1 MIEIL
6 LIASVIIN
14 IVIFILFF
22 RKHKVYSNSNSLS
35 SDMILA
41 QLPGHIYWK
50 DKNGIMLGCNEQ
62 NWKDWGFQSLS
73 EFIGKTDY
81 EIFPKEQA
89 DVLQANDN
97 LVLQTQKAQVT
108 EEPCLAADG
117 SIMLMLSH
125 KIPLRD
131 HQNKIIG
138 TLGTSI
144 EITKI
149 KEAEIA
155 RLELLENIIAIMPSN
170 VYWLDRQG
178 VYLGCNDNQAISI
191 GLKSRQDIVGKR
203 SIDFQSF
210 AIPEVLDP
218 INEEVMRTEI
228 TKVLEEPAIFSD
240 GTKGIFL
247 SSKVPLRNRNN
258 EVIGMVGISIDI
270 TERKKMESQLRDA
283 AIKEKQQEE
292 KTRVME
298 IFAAGIAHELRTP
311 LTAITSAAGGITKF
325 LPRLVEV
332 YNMAETAGMDIPLI
346 RHSHLAVLKDVAEH
360 ITHEGEYLQSVITM
374 MLSVVHNTKIKTE
387 NFTTLSMIA
396 CIKESLKTY
405 PFRAPEEKA
414 AIHFDEKNDF
424 QFYGDEKFTL
434 NILFNLIKNALY
446 FTAKAER
453 GEITIWLENKKDSN
467 ELHFKD
473 TGAGIAAADLP
484 HIFEEFFSRRDNGTG
499 IGLSFTTRVMEAFG
513 GKITCDSIEGEF
525 THFTLTFPVL
535 GTKEMNQ

>member
-131 HQNKIIG
+131 PQNKIIG

-178 VYLGCNDNQAISI
+178 VYLGCNDNEAKFI

-203 SIDFQSF
+203 NIDLRGFL
-210 AIPEVLDP
+210 IPEALDP

-270 TERKKMESQLRDA
+270 TERKKLESQLREA
-283 AIKEKQQEE
+283 AIKEKKEQEE
-292 KTRVME
+292 HIRTMR
-298 IFAAGIAHELRTP
+298 IFAGGIAHELRTP
-311 LTAITSAAGGITKF
+311 LAAMVNAASGIVKF
-325 LPRLVEV
+325 MPRLVEGYKAAKEADLDV
-332 YNMAETAGMDIPLI
+332 PLI
-346 RHSHLAVLKDVAEH
+346 RNDHLEILKDTAEH
-360 ITHEGEYLQSVITM
+360 IAHEGEYAQSVITAT
-374 MLSVVHNTKIKTE
+374 LVTAQTAEIDTTKFI
-387 NFTTLSMIA
+387 TLSMVEIILA
-396 CIKESLKTY
+396 ALTTFY
-405 PFRAPEEKA
+405 YQNEEDKA
-414 AIHFDEKNDF
+414 LVHFNNENDF
-424 QFYGDEKFTL
+424 QFRGDATL
-434 NILFNLIKNALY
+434 MMNIMYNLLKNAI
-446 FTAKAER
+446 FFVHKAGK
-453 GEITIWLENKKDSN
+453 GEITIWLEKQKDKN
-467 ELHFKD
+467 LVYVKD
-473 TGAGIAAADLP
+473 TSFGIPKENLLR
-484 HIFEEFFSRRDNGTG
+484 IFEGY
-499 IGLSFTTRVMEAFG
+499 FTTRDTGTGVGLPLVRRLMQSFNG
-513 GKITCDSIEGEF
+513 DITCESVEGEY
-525 THFTLTFPVL
+525 TMFTLTFPII
-535 GTKEMNQ
+535 TAE